1 MIMNKILTFGIAL
14 CMVAVTNA
22 QWGKKIKGNGNIVT
36 IERSTDNYDAI
47 SVSGWFDVM
56 LVDGTEGKL
65 SIEGEENLLEYII
78 TEVKDGKLVVKV
90 KKGYNLQPSSWKKD
104 GGIKVT
110 VPVESVSV
118 LSLSGS
124 GDIVGKKTIVSSE
137 FSTSMSGSGN
147 IALDLECTTITAS
160 MSGSGDI
167 NLSGTTE
174 VFEAQISGSG
184 DIRAYELIADIVD
197 ARVSGSADIKV
208 TANEMLTARVSGSGD
223 ILYRGDPKKVDSKS
237 SGSGDITKG

>member
-65 SIEGEENLLEYII
+65 SIEGEENLLEYIK
-78 TEVKDGKLVVKV
+78 TEVKDGKLVIKV

-104 GGIKVT
+104 GVIKVT
-110 VPVESVSV
+110 VPVESLSA

-124 GDIVGKKTIVSSE
+124 GDIVGKKTISASE
-137 FSTSMSGSGN
+137 FSTSMSGSGD
-147 IALDLECTTITAS
+147 ITLDLECKTITAS

-184 DIRAYELIADIVD
+184 DIRAYDLIADNVD

-223 ILYRGDPKKVDSKS
+223 IHYKGDPKKIDSKS